1 MSKQFTREEQKT
13 LGIKR
18 LNQLNI
24 YKPYIRKFENH
35 DVVTVFENYGGFY
48 ATADNG
54 FEELETKIK
63 TWEAETGNLVYAAT
77 HEFLEFGECYS
88 FLFVS
93 QNSEDEDEEI
103 EEFEEGPVD
112 VQTSLQANT
121 ETTEEN
127 EHDDQVFQ
135 CRLTHSSPV
144 FL

>member
-18 LNQLNI
+18 LKQLNI

-35 DVVTVFENYGGFY
+35 DVITVFENYGGFY

-63 TWEAETGNLVYAAT
+63 AWETETGNLVYAVT
-77 HEFLEFGECYS
+77 HELLFGECYS

-93 QNSEDEDEEI
+93 QNSEDEDEKI
-103 EEFEEGPVD
+103 
-112 VQTSLQANT
+112 
-121 ETTEEN
+121 
-127 EHDDQVFQ
+127 DQEDNIYYPLVYVWNKDYDFYSEYGSI
-135 CRLTHSSPV
+135 CVKSFGGGLKRIG
-144 FL
+144 